1 MTDPTTPPAAGGV
14 PEPVPEPVPGG
25 VPVPADPE
33 PATGNP
39 ADDAD
44 EDSDVGDED
53 VPGPLDLYWLLYRL
67 AGRVPDDGLAIMR
80 TCVADGELEEAVD
93 LLAIALNT
101 GRLPLTD
108 EEGLLAR
115 AALERAGEDPGLV
128 DLSPRLEELPDPP
141 YTFTGI
147 PGEPDEVDLAAVEAA
162 APVGG
167 VRGLWRVQRTS
178 SRATVRIRFVEAKD
192 GADLLEMAAEMQHVI
207 AEAGEVPPRIEVIIA
222 DAELTPY
229 HREAMAAAELVW
241 VAPDETDPELVRV
254 FDGADPE
261 TGPYF
266 QPDHPRLTGPDRDRA
281 LRYLNAGETVL
292 ASFGY
297 MDDVVDPAALDAVP
311 VSFRSDG
318 RWIWTDT
325 VAYYLERHD
334 LAPDPGLLEHVLA
347 ATEPPPRLTWVQ
359 RHRAMQVLTAP
370 DEEPAWQPT

>member
-1 MTDPTTPPAAGGV
+1 M
-14 PEPVPEPVPGG
+14 
-25 VPVPADPE
+25 
-33 PATGNP
+33 
-39 ADDAD
+39 
-44 EDSDVGDED
+44 
-53 VPGPLDLYWLLYRL
+53 
-67 AGRVPDDGLAIMR
+67 
-80 TCVADGELEEAVD
+80 
-93 LLAIALNT
+93 
-101 GRLPLTD
+101 
-108 EEGLLAR
+108 
-115 AALERAGEDPGLV
+115 
-128 DLSPRLEELPDPP
+128 
-141 YTFTGI
+141 
-147 PGEPDEVDLAAVEAA
+147 
-162 APVGG
+162 
-167 VRGLWRVQRTS
+167 
-178 SRATVRIRFVEAKD
+178 RIRFVEAKD

>member
-1 MTDPTTPPAAGGV
+1 MTDPTTPPAAGDV
-14 PEPVPEPVPGG
+14 PVPEPF
-25 VPVPADPE
+25 PVPADPE
-33 PATGNP
+33 PASGNP

-44 EDSDVGDED
+44 EDGGDEDED

-80 TCVADGELEEAVD
+80 TCIADGEFEEAVD
-93 LLAIALNT
+93 LLATALNT
-101 GRLPLTD
+101 GRLPLTE

-115 AALERAGEDPGLV
+115 AALERVGEDPGLV
-128 DLSPRLEELPDPP
+128 DLSRQLEELPDPP
-141 YTFTGI
+141 YTFTGV
-147 PGEPDEVDLAAVEAA
+147 PGEPDEVDLAVVEAA

-178 SRATVRIRFVEAKD
+178 SRATVKIRLVEASD

-207 AEAGEVPPRIEVIIA
+207 AEAGEVPPRIEVITP
-222 DAELTPY
+222 DAELPPY

-266 QPDHPRLTGPDRDRA
+266 RPDHPKLTGPDRDRA

-347 ATEPPPRLTWVQ
+347 ATEPPPRLSWVQ